1 MRDLLLVALGGAL
14 GSVSRYGLAR
24 WQTLPYGTLAANV
37 IACLVLG
44 YLSGRLGAQAAGPNH
59 PWRLLIGAGFCGGLS
74 TFSTLIL
81 ELVGYG
87 ERATLPTAFGYLA
100 ASLALGTLALLAGL
114 WLGRLS

>member
-24 WQTLPYGTLAANV
+24 WQALPYGTLAANV
-37 IACLVLG
+37 LACLVLG
-44 YLSGRLGAQAAGPNH
+44 YLTGRLGAQVAGATH

-87 ERATLPTAFGYLA
+87 ERAALPTAFAYLA
-100 ASLALGTLALLAGL
+100 TSLVLGTLALLVGL